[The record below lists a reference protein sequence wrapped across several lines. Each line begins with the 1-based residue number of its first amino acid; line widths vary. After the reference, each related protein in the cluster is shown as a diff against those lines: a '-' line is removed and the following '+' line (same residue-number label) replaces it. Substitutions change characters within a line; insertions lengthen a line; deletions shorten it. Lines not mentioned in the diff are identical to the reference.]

1 METLRLMDHLERL
14 EPKIGF
20 IFGKRLPISSN
31 FDIKLLEKKDT
42 SSPTDGID
50 TRHKRVA
57 MLSRQLH
64 SSGEPYPSFLQWNTY
79 LS

>member
-1 METLRLMDHLERL
+1 METLQLTDHLERL
-14 EPKIGF
+14 KPKIGF
-20 IFGKRLPISSN
+20 MSGKRLPISSN
-31 FDIKLLEKKDT
+31 LDYKLLEQKI
-42 SSPTDGID
+42 PTDGIV